1 MENHFLSLLFLCFL
15 GAALEKFMQDYP
27 EHSGKEV
34 DALKTYEE
42 ANRYRF

>member
-15 GAALEKFMQDYP
+15 GAALEKFMKNYP
-27 EHSGKEV
+27 ERSGKEV

-42 ANRYRF
+42 ADHYRF